1 MKLGIRTKLLGS
13 FGIVLALLLAV
24 GILGFRNTTQF
35 ASDFGTLYSD
45 QLVTSSELADA
56 QEGLSRLAFGTLSY
70 ATSDAAGRAQ
80 IKTGE
85 AAFLKTVDDNMKAYA
100 ATDMSADEK
109 AAIAQWQ
116 TAYPAFLQSRQS
128 VIAAFDA
135 GKTSEATA
143 LMNGEAT
150 AKFGAANQ
158 VINTLQDIQV
168 KTAGEDNARVTSTA
182 DVSTKTM
189 LGAILLALVAGFGM
203 ALWIANGV
211 TRGVKQVQ
219 TTLTS
224 ISDNCAASLENALA
238 AFARNDLS
246 VDVQPKTQP
255 IPHFGSDEIGQTA
268 AVTNA
273 LLSKVQSMVASYG
286 TARTSLQQAVGEI
299 RRSADS
305 VADSS
310 QQLGSA
316 AGQTGAAA
324 NQVAQAIQGVAAGA
338 QTTSQQSLQTNDAV
352 AQLTS
357 VIDGIAR
364 GASDQARQVQTASAT
379 ATQMAAGVA
388 HVANNADTV
397 AAATEQT
404 RAAARQ
410 GAEAVRETV
419 TSMGEIKSV
428 VGDAA
433 VKVEDLGQLGERI
446 GAVVVTIDDIAEQTN
461 LLALNAAI
469 EAARAGEHGKGFAV
483 VADEVRKLA
492 ERSSR
497 ETRQIGDLIQQVQ
510 AGTKEAV
517 EAMQAGADKIAQ
529 GSARADQAGAA
540 LDEILRAVDATVRQV
555 TDIASASQEMA
566 VGARSVTDAMHS
578 ISAVIEENTAAT
590 EEMAAQSGEV
600 GSAIQSIAAVA
611 EEQSAATEEISAGA
625 EEMNAQVEEM
635 SAQAQELAATADQL
649 RSLVA
654 RFKLDTNKAA
664 VNNVVPLRRAA

>member
-13 FGIVLALLLAV
+13 FGIVLALLFA
-24 GILGFRNTTQF
+24 LGLLGLKNTTEF
-35 ASDFGTLYSD
+35 AGDFESLYSD
-45 QLVTSSELADA
+45 QMVTSSELANA
-56 QEGLSRLAFGTLSY
+56 QEGLYNLRVQALSY
-70 ATSDAAGRAQ
+70 ASGDAAGRAQ
-80 IKTGE
+80 IKSDESGY
-85 AAFLKTVDDNMKAYA
+85 LKTIDDNMKAYGS
-100 ATDMSADEK
+100 TDLAADEK
-109 AAIAQWQ
+109 AAFAQWQ
-116 TAYPAFLQSRQS
+116 QAYPAYLQARQK

-135 GKTSEATA
+135 GDTDQAMALINGDAAKAFATSNDS
-143 LMNGEAT
+143 L
-150 AKFGAANQ
+150 
-158 VINTLQDIQV
+158 NTLQDIQV
-168 KTAGEDNARVTSTA
+168 QGAQQTNVAVTNTA

-189 LGAILLALVAGFGM
+189 IGAILLALLGGFGM
-203 ALWIANGV
+203 ALWIANGL
-211 TRGVKQVQ
+211 TKGVKQVQ
-219 TTLTS
+219 FTLTS
-224 ISDNCAASLENALA
+224 IADNCATSLEKALA
-238 AFARNDLS
+238 AFARNDLTI
-246 VDVQPKTQP
+246 DVQPVTRP
-255 IPHFGSDEIGQTA
+255 IPQYGSDEIGQTA
-268 AVTNA
+268 EVTNS
-273 LLSKVQSMVASYG
+273 LLSKVQSMVASYQ
-286 TARTSLQQAVGEI
+286 TARASLQQAVGEI
-299 RRSADS
+299 RNSADT

-324 NQVAQAIQGVAAGA
+324 NQVATAIQGVATGA
-338 QTTSQQSLQTNDAV
+338 QTTSQQAQQTNDAV
-352 AQLTS
+352 AQLSS

-388 HVANNADTV
+388 QVASNADTV

-404 RAAARQ
+404 RAAAQQ
-410 GAEAVRETV
+410 GADAVRETV

-497 ETRQIGDLIQQVQ
+497 ETRQIGELIQQVQ

-517 EAMQAGADKIAQ
+517 EAMQAGASKIEQ
-529 GSARADQAGAA
+529 GASKADQAGAA
-540 LDEILRAVDATVRQV
+540 LDEILRAVEATVGQV
-555 TDIASASQEMA
+555 TDIATASQEMA

-600 GSAIQSIAAVA
+600 GGSVQSIAAVA
-611 EEQSAATEEISAGA
+611 EEQSAATEQISAGA

-649 RSLVA
+649 KSLVA
-654 RFKLDTNKAA
+654 RFKLDAKPA
-664 VNNVVPLRRAA
+664 VDNIVPLRRAA

>member
-13 FGIVLALLLAV
+13 FGIVLALLFAIGL
-24 GILGFRNTTQF
+24 LGFKNTTEF
-35 ASDFGTLYSD
+35 ASDFESLYSD
-45 QLVTSSELADA
+45 QFLPGSELANA
-56 QEGLSRLAFGTLSY
+56 QEGLYNLRLETLTY
-70 ATSDAAGRAQ
+70 ASSDAAGRAQ
-80 IKTGE
+80 IKSGDP
-85 AAFLKTVDDNMKAYA
+85 ALLKTVDDNIKAYSSS
-100 ATDMSADEK
+100 DMSADEK
-109 AAIAQWQ
+109 ADYAQWQ
-116 TAYPAFLQSRQS
+116 QAYPAYLQARQR

-135 GKTSEATA
+135 GNIAEATA
-143 LMNGEAT
+143 LMNGDAGKAFT
-150 AKFGAANQ
+150 AANDSL
-158 VINTLQDIQV
+158 NSLQDVQV
-168 KTAGEDNARVTSTA
+168 KTAQAINASVTSTA

-189 LGAILLALVAGFGM
+189 LGAILLALLTGFGM

-219 TTLTS
+219 ATLSS
-224 ISDNCAASLENALA
+224 IADNCATSLDAALA
-238 AFARNDLS
+238 AFARNDLTI
-246 VDVQPKTQP
+246 DVQPMTRP
-255 IPHFGSDEIGQTA
+255 IPQYGSDEIGQTA
-268 AVTNA
+268 RVTNS
-273 LLSKVQSMVASYG
+273 LLSKVQSMVASYQV
-286 TARTSLQQAVGEI
+286 ARASLQQAVGEI
-299 RRSADS
+299 RGSADT
-305 VADSS
+305 VAESS

-324 NQVAQAIQGVAAGA
+324 NQVAQAIQGVASGA
-338 QTTSQQSLQTNDAV
+338 QTTSQQAQQTNDAV
-352 AQLTS
+352 AQLSS

-364 GASDQARQVQTASAT
+364 GASDQARQVQTASST
-379 ATQMAAGVA
+379 AAQMAAGVA
-388 HVANNADTV
+388 QVASNADTV

-404 RAAARQ
+404 RAAAQQ
-410 GAEAVRETV
+410 GADAVRETV

-497 ETRQIGDLIQQVQ
+497 ETRQIGELIQQVQ

-517 EAMQAGADKIAQ
+517 EAMQAGASKIEQ
-529 GSARADQAGAA
+529 GAAKADQAGSA

-555 TDIASASQEMA
+555 TDIATASQEMA
-566 VGARSVTDAMHS
+566 IGARSVTDAMHS

-600 GSAIQSIAAVA
+600 GGAVQSIAAVA

-649 RSLVA
+649 KSLVA
-654 RFKLDTNKAA
+654 RFKLDARPA
-664 VNNVVPLRRAA
+664 VDNVVPLRRAA